1 MDTKDLTP
9 LLLAGGLGTRL
20 RDALPG
26 VPKVLAPVAGRP
38 FVTHLLDQ
46 LAAAGFREAVLLTG
60 HLHDEVVR
68 ELGDSYRGVRLS
80 YSRERQPLGTG
91 GAIRAALPAVRSAR
105 LLVMNGDSFVDQGL
119 ADLPWFHARRGGAVT
134 LVLTRVEDAGRYG
147 KVRLGERGEVVAFE
161 EKAPGAG
168 PGWVNAGVYLFDRE
182 VVESVPID
190 GPVSLEREVL
200 PEWVSRGRVFGLRSP
215 GRFLDIGTPE
225 SLATAGEFFLGVEQG
240 VLSHAR

>member
-9 LLLAGGLGTRL
+9 AILAGGRGTRL

-26 VPKVLAPVAGRP
+26 VPKALAPVAGRP

-46 LAAAGFREAVLLTG
+46 LAGAGFRQAVLLTG

-68 ELGDSYRGVRLS
+68 ELGESYRGLRLS

-91 GAIRAALPAVRSAR
+91 GAIRAALPGIASPR
-105 LLVMNGDSFVDQGL
+105 LLVMNGDSFVDQDL
-119 ADLPWFHARRGGAVT
+119 SDLPWFHGRREAAVS

-147 KVRLGERGEVVAFE
+147 RVRLGERGQVVTFE
-161 EKAPGAG
+161 EKIPGGG

-182 VVESVPID
+182 ALEAVPTD
-190 GPVSLEREVL
+190 RPVSLEREVL
-200 PEWVSRGRVFGLRSP
+200 PGWVSRGRVFGLRSA

-225 SLATAGEFFLGVEQG
+225 SLAAAGAFFLGVEQG
-240 VLSHAR
+240 VPSHAR